1 MTAPRRRR
9 LVTMAVWILAPVALL
24 AIVRPW
30 TIRPIEGTKPAVFEA
45 ESFATTAWPRLVRE
59 ASQSATDV
67 SELVLAAGTAAAK
80 PRFVKG
86 TGVATEIDRRSR
98 VGVVLVRVAG
108 SKPATVAIQVGPVI
122 RGTALRDASTFI
134 HFSDFTNQFDY
145 AGAANALNDHTL
157 RTVLAP
163 LQIESLQGRTV
174 TFTGAVGKSAARE
187 DGAIEIVPVS
197 LEVVGS
203 PAK

>member
-1 MTAPRRRR
+1 VTATRRRR
-9 LVTMAVWILAPVALL
+9 LVTMAVWILAPAAVL

-30 TIRPIEGTKPAVFEA
+30 TIRPIESHKPAVFEP
-45 ESFATTAWPRLVRE
+45 ESFATSAWPRLARE
-59 ASQSATDV
+59 AAQSATDV
-67 SELVLAAGTAAAK
+67 SEVVLSAGAAAAK

-86 TGVATEIDRRSR
+86 TGEVMGIDRRSR
-98 VGVVLVRVAG
+98 VGVVHVRVGGAT
-108 SKPATVAIQVGPVI
+108 PATVAIQVGPVF

-145 AGAANALNDHTL
+145 AGAANALNDHAL
-157 RTVLAP
+157 RTVIAP

-174 TFTGAVGKSAARE
+174 TFTGAVGKSAPRE

-197 LEVVGS
+197 LEVVGAA
-203 PAK
+203 AK